1 LGTRIPTHD
10 ISAFNQVDYQIG
22 SASGRA
28 IDGMAWHAAAQILY
42 DAEILYDAVDA
53 DLPWP

>member
-1 LGTRIPTHD
+1 MAWH
-10 ISAFNQVDYQIG
+10 
-22 SASGRA
+22 
-28 IDGMAWHAAAQILY
+28 GMAWHAAQILY